1 MIAQVV
7 NMVPGDFIHTFGD
20 LHIYKTHL
28 EQVRE
33 QLSRELRPL
42 PKLILNPDV
51 KDIFSFTYDDFKI
64 VGYEPWPSIKA
75 PVAI

>member
-1 MIAQVV
+1 
-7 NMVPGDFIHTFGD
+7 MVPGDFIHTFGD